1 MSKAIALKREPLQ
14 YDEGIFALRL
24 LRRLDWML
32 LVLVVALA
40 VIGVMT
46 LFSANR
52 SVSLTIPY
60 YLLQLMVIVPG
71 LVLALLIA
79 CVDHRV
85 LVALGPVFYAALLMM
100 LVAVLLFGDVAKGA
114 QRWLE
119 IGPLRFQPSE
129 WSKLALILMFAWYF
143 QTIGERIRKIFW
155 FLLTFVIAAVPA
167 ALILKQPNLGTAA
180 ALGPITL
187 AMLFMAGCKRWHL
200 AATIGL
206 GLAALP
212 IAWSQLHDYQ
222 KTRVMTFLDPAAD
235 PQGSGYHTIQS
246 MITVGSGGLTGK
258 GYLSGTQTYLS
269 YLPEHHTDF
278 IFSLLAEEWGFLGAS
293 LVIALFGLLLLRG
306 LSFAQSSRDMAGAL
320 LVVGIVALLAFH
332 VVVNIAITIGL
343 MPVTGIP
350 LPFLS
355 FGRSFYLTTMLCV
368 GVLLSVYTRRET

>member
-1 MSKAIALKREPLQ
+1 MNQSLALKRETLAW
-14 YDEGIFALRL
+14 DAGIFDLRY
-24 LRRLDWML
+24 LRRIDWML

-40 VIGVMT
+40 GVGVLT

-60 YLLQLMVIVPG
+60 YLLQLMIIVPG
-71 LVLALLIA
+71 LALALAVA
-79 CVDHRV
+79 CMDHRV
-85 LVALGPVFYAALLMM
+85 LVALGPLFYTLLIMM
-100 LVAVLLFGDVAKGA
+100 LVAVLLFGVEAKGA

-119 IGPLRFQPSE
+119 LGPIRVQPSE
-129 WSKLALILMFAWYF
+129 WSKLSLILMLAWYF
-143 QTIGERIRKIFW
+143 QTIGERVRKIFW
-155 FLLTFVIAAVPA
+155 FLLTFLIAVVPA

-180 ALGPITL
+180 ALGPITV

-212 IAWSQLHDYQ
+212 VGWSQLHDYQ
-222 KTRVMTFLDPAAD
+222 KSRVMTFLDPAAD

-258 GYLSGTQTYLS
+258 GYMAGTQTYLS

-278 IFSLLAEEWGFLGAS
+278 IFSVLAEEWGFLGAS
-293 LVIALFGLLLLRG
+293 VVIALFGLLLLRG
-306 LSFAQSSRDMAGAL
+306 LSFAQSSRDLAGAL

-332 VVVNIAITIGL
+332 IVVNIAITIGL

-355 FGRSFYLTTMLCV
+355 YGRSFYLTTMLCI